1 MSEKTKRILIY
12 VGLLL
17 IAIMA
22 VVFRYSSAVFDNE
35 VLRNIYDQQISDS
48 QQKHAGYLNHLDLPK
63 YIFEGKVMTDPEN
76 KKTYQKYE
84 IQVTKVSTMSS
95 MDKSVELN
103 ESNESDETV
112 LIKKINVATEKILEK
127 TKLLVKDKSSEP
139 RMYGDLL
146 QFSAKIS
153 KPDIIE
159 GKDGR
164 SFDYEHFLQKDDIF
178 YLAEISDVKNL
189 AKNQAGKLTGVLY
202 KIKRSFMK
210 NIENLLPSPH
220 AFLATGLVI
229 SGKGSLDKELQD
241 QFQKVGLIHIVVLS
255 GFNVSIVGEAISKV
269 FSFLPKIWGGVF
281 GSIGIVFFG
290 MMTGGGAT
298 VWRSVIMS
306 IIGIYARISK
316 RNNSAFISL
325 MIAGICMLIQNPKL
339 FFHDPSFQLSFVATL
354 GLIFLASP
362 IEAFLQWLKKT
373 VQSFS
378 PIFLMSLKL
387 IPDSL
392 ISLVSTTIAT
402 QIFTLPFII
411 DFSGVISVVA
421 LPVNTIVLPLI
432 PFTMLFVFLTGAISF
447 IAPVLAY
454 LPAFVSWILL
464 SIELIIVRYFSELP
478 FSIITLPPISS
489 SSFIIL
495 YFCIILFT
503 IVVNSKSIFARDAQK
518 QSEDTQKETQ
528 VSQENIWLKI
538 NTTPV

>member
-1 MSEKTKRILIY
+1 MII
-12 VGLLL
+12 
-17 IAIMA
+17 
-22 VVFRYSSAVFDNE
+22 FRYSSAVFDNE
-35 VLRNIYDQQISDS
+35 VLRKIYERQLSDS
-48 QQKHAGYLNHLDLPK
+48 REKNASPSERTGHSEHPE
-63 YIFEGKVMTDPEN
+63 YIFEGIVTTDPED

-84 IQVTKVSTMSS
+84 IQITKVSTVSS
-95 MDKSVELN
+95 VNDFTELN
-103 ESNESDETV
+103 ESNVQHKIIST
-112 LIKKINVATEKILEK
+112 KKSNVVAEYITEK
-127 TKLLVKDKSSEP
+127 TKLLVKDKSSEL

-153 KPDIIE
+153 KPEIIE

-178 YLAEISDVKNL
+178 YLADISGVKNL
-189 AKNQAGKLTGVLY
+189 ARNQAGKLTSILY
-202 KIKRSFMK
+202 KIKRSFMQ
-210 NIENLLPSPH
+210 NVENLLPSPH

-281 GSIGIVFFG
+281 GSIGIIFFG

-316 RNNSAFISL
+316 RSNSAFISL

-362 IEAFLQWLKKT
+362 IEVFLQWSKKT
-373 VQSFS
+373 IQSFS

-421 LPVNTIVLPLI
+421 LPVNTIILPLI

-447 IAPVLAY
+447 ITPVLAY
-454 LPAFVSWILL
+454 FPAFVSWMLL
-464 SIELIIVRYFSELP
+464 NIELSIVRYFSELP

-503 IVVNSKSIFARDAQK
+503 VVVNSSNIFAKRVQK
-518 QSEDTQKETQ
+518 SPDDTQKETQ
-528 VSQENIWLKI
+528 VTQENIWLKI